1 MKKKVLSVLL
11 AASISVTPLWGC
23 SSQNPSDNSQ
33 ESSQTAGG
41 EEEPI
46 TISWL
51 AYQTDAQPD
60 PDSKIVKA
68 VEERYNVK
76 FDFWFVDNQKWD
88 DTLNV
93 RFAAG
98 EMPDVFRLKTKGNLN
113 KYVQQGVVGE
123 LPIEMIEEKAPN
135 YMKMVEEY
143 DTENLMWMPTRI
155 NGKNYG
161 FTFPAIR
168 NTYPTSLVWRLDWL
182 KAVGID
188 KVPETLEEFETAMY
202 KFAKEDPDGNGV
214 DDTYGLSNTVMGTV
228 LGSSGPMAI
237 RDFKGNPLPD
247 LRWQRDGEGVKLS
260 ALTEETRQGLEL
272 LQKWYRDGVIDPE
285 FITGENTGGY
295 WALSQAFINGR
306 VGVTG
311 NVMYDHWVPPLSEGD
326 LGGSVY
332 QEFIKVNPDLVYG
345 EDFILGTAPVGPEG
359 VSGTDLWGYVSE
371 TMVLSSQCVKDQK
384 KVDIILQMLDDFV
397 ADEEYSM
404 MIRHG
409 FEGEDYILGEDGS
422 VIPQVTDSAARVQKG
437 IQVFTFLSSIPEYEK
452 KYSPKLYEFAD
463 ANKGT
468 GHVILPVPS
477 TDAATQYLTTLQTLT
492 VEYFTK
498 IVTGEYSI
506 DQFDEYVE
514 KMRQNGAD
522 ELEKQT
528 SEAWIA
534 QQE

>member
-228 LGSSGPMAI
+228 LGSFGPMAI
-237 RDFKGNPLPD
+237 RDFKGNF
-247 LRWQRDGEGVKLS
+247 RICAGKGMEK
-260 ALTEETRQGLEL
+260 
-272 LQKWYRDGVIDPE
+272 
-285 FITGENTGGY
+285 
-295 WALSQAFINGR
+295 ALS
-306 VGVTG
+306 
-311 NVMYDHWVPPLSEGD
+311 
-326 LGGSVY
+326 
-332 QEFIKVNPDLVYG
+332 
-345 EDFILGTAPVGPEG
+345 
-359 VSGTDLWGYVSE
+359 
-371 TMVLSSQCVKDQK
+371 
-384 KVDIILQMLDDFV
+384 
-397 ADEEYSM
+397 
-404 MIRHG
+404 
-409 FEGEDYILGEDGS
+409 
-422 VIPQVTDSAARVQKG
+422 
-437 IQVFTFLSSIPEYEK
+437 FL
-452 KYSPKLYEFAD
+452 L
-463 ANKGT
+463 
-468 GHVILPVPS
+468 
-477 TDAATQYLTTLQTLT
+477 
-492 VEYFTK
+492 
-498 IVTGEYSI
+498 
-506 DQFDEYVE
+506 
-514 KMRQNGAD
+514 
-522 ELEKQT
+522 
-528 SEAWIA
+528 
-534 QQE
+534 

>member
-228 LGSSGPMAI
+228 LGSFGPMAI

-477 TDAATQYLTTLQTLT
+477 TNAATQYLTTLQTLT

>member
-1 MKKKVLSVLL
+1 
-11 AASISVTPLWGC
+11 
-23 SSQNPSDNSQ
+23 
-33 ESSQTAGG
+33 
-41 EEEPI
+41 
-46 TISWL
+46 
-51 AYQTDAQPD
+51 
-60 PDSKIVKA
+60 
-68 VEERYNVK
+68 
-76 FDFWFVDNQKWD
+76 
-88 DTLNV
+88 
-93 RFAAG
+93 
-98 EMPDVFRLKTKGNLN
+98 
-113 KYVQQGVVGE
+113 
-123 LPIEMIEEKAPN
+123 
-135 YMKMVEEY
+135 
-143 DTENLMWMPTRI
+143 
-155 NGKNYG
+155 
-161 FTFPAIR
+161 
-168 NTYPTSLVWRLDWL
+168 
-182 KAVGID
+182 
-188 KVPETLEEFETAMY
+188 
-202 KFAKEDPDGNGV
+202 
-214 DDTYGLSNTVMGTV
+214 
-228 LGSSGPMAI
+228 
-237 RDFKGNPLPD
+237 
-247 LRWQRDGEGVKLS
+247 
-260 ALTEETRQGLEL
+260 
-272 LQKWYRDGVIDPE
+272 
-285 FITGENTGGY
+285 
-295 WALSQAFINGR
+295 
-306 VGVTG
+306 
-311 NVMYDHWVPPLSEGD
+311 MYDHWVPPLSEGD

-477 TDAATQYLTTLQTLT
+477 TNAATQYLTTLQTLT